1 MSHKIPLAP
10 RGLAILAMVGPAFIW
25 CAEYIGSG
33 EVILATRTGALMG
46 TAALWA
52 IVGAIVLKCSIG
64 MAGAQWTAVTGEG
77 MIDLFRRM
85 PGPRDWFIWLVLVIQ
100 FPAAIVSIG
109 ALAKVAGVFL
119 NSLLPLPGGAIT
131 WGAAASV
138 FAVCVSWTGRFDL
151 LKAVMSGLVMMIIV
165 GVLYVA
171 VTVLPPVADIARGLV
186 GLEPM
191 SLPAWAPD
199 ADRNS
204 SPWREI
210 LPLMG
215 WAAGGFA
222 SQVWYTYWVL
232 GAGYGMAA
240 GRGYGKS
247 ADEHRL
253 AILTSEEARTL
264 RGWCRVVRTDALVA
278 ASIGVVITTCFCLAG
293 AGVLRTEHLVPQGE
307 EVAFTLS
314 RLFSSRWG
322 ALGAKLFLI
331 AGSAAMISTQVGQ
344 LAGWPRLLADCIRIV
359 CPPFSRIPHTWQFRA
374 FLLLFVVTN
383 LVAVVFFDPVRLVK
397 LGGQLDGILLTPLQ
411 ALAILAAF
419 FLVLPKLV
427 PHHALRELRPGWL
440 LVVLLAVAAVIFGIL
455 CFTVLPGSI
464 RSLLTS

>member
-1 MSHKIPLAP
+1 MSHKIPIAP
-10 RGLAILAMVGPAFIW
+10 RGLAVLAMVGPAFIW

-33 EVILATRTGALMG
+33 EVILATRTGALLG

-52 IVGAIVLKCSIG
+52 IVGAILLKCSIG
-64 MAGAQWTAVTGEG
+64 MAGAQWTAITGEG

-85 PGPRDWFIWLVLVIQ
+85 PGPRDWLIWVVLVVQ

-119 NSLLPLPGGAIT
+119 NSLLPLPGGTII
-131 WGAAASV
+131 WGATVSL

-151 LKAVMSGLVMMIIV
+151 LKTVMSGLVMIIVV

-171 VTVLPPVADIARGLV
+171 MTVLPPLTDIARGLV

-191 SLPAWAPD
+191 VIPSWAPD
-199 ADRNS
+199 AGRNS

-240 GRGYGKS
+240 GRGYGKG
-247 ADEHRL
+247 ADEQRL
-253 AILTSEEARTL
+253 ASMTSEEARSL
-264 RGWCRVVRTDALVA
+264 RGWCRVVRTDAIVA
-278 ASIGVVITTCFCLAG
+278 AFIGIVVTICFCLAG
-293 AGVLRTEHLVPQGE
+293 AGVLRPEHLIPDGE

-314 RLFSSRWG
+314 RLFSNRWG
-322 ALGAKLFLI
+322 WLGAKLFLI

-344 LAGWPRLLADCIRIV
+344 LAGWPRLLADCTRII
-359 CPPFSRIPHTWQFRA
+359 CPPFSRVPHIWQFRA
-374 FLLLFVVTN
+374 FLLVFVITN
-383 LVAVVFFDPVRLVK
+383 LVAVSFFDPVKLVK

-411 ALAILAAF
+411 ALAILGAF
-419 FLVLPKLV
+419 FLVLPRLV
-427 PHHALRELRPGWL
+427 PRHALGELRPGRLLVML
-440 LVVLLAVAAVIFGIL
+440 LVVAVIIFGIL
-455 CFTVLPGSI
+455 CFTVLPDNI
-464 RSLLTS
+464 RSLLAS